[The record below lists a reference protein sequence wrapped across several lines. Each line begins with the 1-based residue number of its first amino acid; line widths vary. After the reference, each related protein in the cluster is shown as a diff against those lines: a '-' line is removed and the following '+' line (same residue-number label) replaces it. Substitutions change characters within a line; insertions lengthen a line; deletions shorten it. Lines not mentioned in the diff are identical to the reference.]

1 MDFQRMELDELDE
14 IWESYYGIRKTK
26 DVNGLTK
33 IMEKLKKLHKK
44 LTSSNATYIFFK
56 EDVEKLM
63 EAIDGGADTWGEG
76 DLVKLEI
83 KGQRVGDSDKIVDI
97 FPKLVYI
104 RSVD

>member
-1 MDFQRMELDELDE
+1 
-14 IWESYYGIRKTK
+14 
-26 DVNGLTK
+26 
-33 IMEKLKKLHKK
+33 
-44 LTSSNATYIFFK
+44 
-56 EDVEKLM
+56 M